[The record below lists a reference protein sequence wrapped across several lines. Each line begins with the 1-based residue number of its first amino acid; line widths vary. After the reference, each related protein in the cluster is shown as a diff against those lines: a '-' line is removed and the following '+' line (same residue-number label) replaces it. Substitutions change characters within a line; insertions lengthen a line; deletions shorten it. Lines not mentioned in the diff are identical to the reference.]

1 MTTRGRAGNRWAR
14 LVDRL
19 RQARRNERGSTAI
32 ETLMMATAAVAIV
45 IVVVAAGRYVDG
57 SAQANDAAYAA
68 ARAASLEPTQAG
80 GIAAGRQAAE
90 QSLAERGKNCLNLS
104 VSFAGSDFN
113 PGGQIVAE
121 VSCTVTLI
129 DTGSVG
135 TQLGLHTNKVFTER
149 AVVPIETYRNGAIP

>member
-1 MTTRGRAGNRWAR
+1 MNTRAHPWDRWAR
-14 LVDRL
+14 LLDRL
-19 RQARRNERGSTAI
+19 RRARHDERGSTAI

-68 ARAASLEPTQAG
+68 ARAASLEPTRAG

-90 QSLAERGKNCLNLS
+90 QSLAERGKACQNLS

-113 PGGQIVAE
+113 PGGQIIAE
-121 VSCTVTLI
+121 VACTVSLV

-135 TQLGLHTNKVFTER
+135 TQLGLHPTRVFTER
-149 AVVPIETYRNGAIP
+149 AVIPIETYRNGATP